1 MAELLLSD
9 KKTAS
14 GAPSS
19 IGSQMYSVTY
29 DFAVDGG
36 TTTDTRVLIEFKDAC
51 AIRMVAARAK
61 TTVTSGGSATISLGV
76 AAGTEFLSGAA
87 IAGFA
92 AGAIVN
98 QTTAGEFYK
107 VEADEKIVLSIGVA
121 DLTAGKIE
129 FMFEVIAA

>member
-1 MAELLLSD
+1 MAELNVSD

-29 DFAVDGG
+29 DFTKDGG
-36 TTTDTRVLIEFKDAC
+36 TSADTRVLIEFKDAL
-51 AIRMVAARAK
+51 AIRMVAARGK
-61 TTVTSGGSATISLGV
+61 TAVTSGGAATISLGV
-76 AAGTEFLSGAA
+76 AAGSEFLSTEA
-87 IAGFA
+87 IASFA

-107 VEADEKIVLSIGVA
+107 VEDDEKIVMSIGTA
-121 DLTAGKIE
+121 DLTAGKVE
-129 FMFEVIAA
+129 FLFEVIAA